1 MDMLASYP
9 IECTDTLDS
18 LVANWL
24 QAKGSASGTSRTRTT
39 YQEML
44 RSYRAALQRVGL
56 ELDSEPAAIAPVAQR
71 WAAARMKRGR
81 GEVSPATYN
90 QRLACVSSFYV
101 YAIRTRRLDANPIAL
116 VERRHIQTYAH
127 AEPLDMAEVK
137 RKLAQIDRS
146 TAAGM
151 RDHALLSV
159 GLITGRRLSELAGL
173 RWGDVKLAGQSV
185 TLTFRCKGNKVMR
198 DTLPMPVGQVLLTY
212 LQTIYPRLATMPP
225 DTPVWVSFGRQN
237 KGGAL
242 SIQAIADIC
251 EHNLGTSKVHALRHT
266 FARAMLE
273 QGAAVTEIQ
282 RRLGHGNLATTQ
294 RYLEALESA
303 DNPYSEQLAVLLGL
317 E

>member
-1 MDMLASYP
+1 
-9 IECTDTLDS
+9 
-18 LVANWL
+18 
-24 QAKGSASGTSRTRTT
+24 
-39 YQEML
+39 
-44 RSYRAALQRVGL
+44 
-56 ELDSEPAAIAPVAQR
+56 
-71 WAAARMKRGR
+71 
-81 GEVSPATYN
+81 
-90 QRLACVSSFYV
+90 
-101 YAIRTRRLDANPIAL
+101 
-116 VERRHIQTYAH
+116 
-127 AEPLDMAEVK
+127 
-137 RKLAQIDRS
+137 
-146 TAAGM
+146 M

-185 TLTFRCKGNKVMR
+185 TLTFHCKGNKVMR
-198 DTLPMPVGQVLLTY
+198 DTLPPPVGQALLTY

-237 KGGAL
+237 KGGVL

-251 EHNLGTSKVHALRHT
+251 ERHLGTSKVHALRHT

-303 DNPYSEQLAVLLGL
+303 DNPYSDQLAVALGL